1 MDVEQ
6 APAAAVMERKEKCL
20 WKAKLAQEANRFEDM
35 ARYMRQVA
43 ECGEPMTKDEDNML
57 AAAYKH
63 VLDTKRSSRRTLV
76 TVEQKDGIASWE
88 AAVARQYRARVDD
101 ELRALCTEVLAVVD
115 GWLTSDRPNASDPAT
130 GVFYWKLCADYNRY
144 AAEVIDDPGDRAAV
158 VAVSRAAYE
167 RADQMGRT
175 TLRPIDPIRLGL
187 MLNYSVFLYQV
198 CQQRRQGHD
207 VAKHAFDEAVAE
219 IDAIDDS
226 MYDDSTLILRL
237 IRDNLTIWIQ
247 ENGGE
252 SYAAAATAEDQ
263 TSVDAADDPQQH
275 QQQASST
282 VAAADDQMAM
292 TAIAAS
298 TVMLSLSP
306 PNVESQY
313 DLDRQ
318 SLQDNAD

>member
-6 APAAAVMERKEKCL
+6 MPVMETKEKFL

-43 ECGEPMTKDEDNML
+43 ECGAPMTKDEDNML

-76 TVEQKDGIASWE
+76 TVEQKDGITSWE
-88 AAVARQYRARVDD
+88 ATVARHYRARIDE
-101 ELRALCTEVLAVVD
+101 ELRALCTEVLTVVD
-115 GWLTSDRPNASDPAT
+115 SWLTSDQPEASDPAT
-130 GVFYWKLCADYNRY
+130 GVFYWKLSADYHRY
-144 AAEVIDDPGDRAAV
+144 AAEVIEDPGDRAEV
-158 VAVSRAAYE
+158 VAMSKAAYE
-167 RADQMGRT
+167 RADRLGRKN
-175 TLRPIDPIRLGL
+175 LRPIDPIRLGL

-252 SYAAAATAEDQ
+252 SYAGTAEDQ
-263 TSVDAADDPQQH
+263 
-275 QQQASST
+275 
-282 VAAADDQMAM
+282 AAAAPVAQAVVREDLLAVEDRVQTDLVA
-292 TAIAAS
+292 TAAVTTPSIL
-298 TVMLSLSP
+298 LSLSSSTGT
-306 PNVESQY
+306 VESQS
-313 DLDRQ
+313 DRDRQ
-318 SLQDNAD
+318 SLQDNVN

>member
-6 APAAAVMERKEKCL
+6 NMSTGEIKEKWL

-43 ECGEPMTKDEDNML
+43 ECGAPMTKDEDNML

-76 TVEQKDGIASWE
+76 TVEQKVSVASWE
-88 AAVARQYRARVDD
+88 AAVARNYRARVDD
-101 ELRALCTEVLAVVD
+101 ELRALCAEMLSVVD
-115 GWLTSDRPNASDPAT
+115 GWLTSDRPESSDPST

-144 AAEVIDDPGDRAAV
+144 AAEVTNDPVDRDVV
-158 VAVSRAAYE
+158 VATSRAAYE
-167 RADQMGRT
+167 QADRLGRS

-207 VAKHAFDEAVAE
+207 VAKHAYDKAVAE
-219 IDAIDDS
+219 IDTIRGS

-252 SYAAAATAEDQ
+252 SYAAMAEDQ
-263 TSVDAADDPQQH
+263 TAPVGAPSAAAEDL
-275 QQQASST
+275 QAST
-282 VAAADDQMAM
+282 TPAEHRLAT
-292 TAIAAS
+292 TAVAAS
-298 TVMLSLSP
+298 TVLLSLSSSTGT
-306 PNVESQY
+306 VESQP
-313 DLDRQ
+313 DH
-318 SLQDNAD
+318 